1 MKKNNSEIKLSD
13 KTREKALK
21 EFIKNIK
28 TKYGDKIDRIILFGS
43 YARGDY
49 RKDSDI
55 DVLVIWK
62 GDEVEGWNSLERE
75 AVEVLFKYGFFIS
88 LKIISP
94 SEYSA
99 MKEMDF
105 PFMRN
110 ISAEGVMNCCCKMG
124 ISKMQ

>member
-1 MKKNNSEIKLSD
+1 MKKNNSKIKVND
-13 KTREKALK
+13 KTRDKALK

-28 TKYGDKIDRIILFGS
+28 TKYGNKIDRIILFGS

-49 RKDSDI
+49 RKESDI

-62 GDEVEGWNSLERE
+62 GEEVEGWNSLERE
-75 AVEVLFKYGFFIS
+75 AVEVLFKYGSFIS

-94 SEYSA
+94 SEYSV

-105 PFMRN
+105 PFIRN
-110 ISAEGVMNCCCKMG
+110 VSAEGVVVG
-124 ISKMQ
+124 

>member
-1 MKKNNSEIKLSD
+1 MRKNSSEINASSKS
-13 KTREKALK
+13 REKALK
-21 EFIKNIK
+21 EFIQTIK
-28 TKYGDKIDRIILFGS
+28 TKHGAKIDRIILFGS

-49 RKDSDI
+49 RKESDI

-75 AVEVLFKYGFFIS
+75 AVEVLFKYSFFIS

-94 SEYSA
+94 DEYSA

-105 PFMRN
+105 PFIRN
-110 ISAEGVMNCCCKMG
+110 ISAEGVVVG
-124 ISKMQ
+124 

>member
-1 MKKNNSEIKLSD
+1 MKKEIKPMEKNNSEINVNG
-13 KTREKALK
+13 KTREKALE
-21 EFIKNIK
+21 EFIKSIK
-28 TKYGDKIDRIILFGS
+28 TKHGAKIDRIILFGS

-49 RKDSDI
+49 RKESDI

-75 AVEVLFKYGFFIS
+75 AVEILFKYGLFIS

-94 SEYSA
+94 NEYSA

-105 PFMRN
+105 PFIRN
-110 ISAEGVMNCCCKMG
+110 VSAEGVVVG
-124 ISKMQ
+124 

>member
-1 MKKNNSEIKLSD
+1 MRKNNREIKVSD

-21 EFIKNIK
+21 EFIKSIK
-28 TKYGDKIDRIILFGS
+28 TKYEDKIDRIILFGS

-49 RKDSDI
+49 RKESDI
-55 DVLVIWK
+55 DVLIIWK

-75 AVEVLFKYGFFIS
+75 AVEVLFKYGSLIS

-94 SEYSA
+94 NEYST

-105 PFMRN
+105 PFIRN
-110 ISAEGVMNCCCKMG
+110 VSAEGVVVG
-124 ISKMQ
+124 

>member
-1 MKKNNSEIKLSD
+1 MRKNNSEINVSD

-21 EFIKNIK
+21 EFINSIK
-28 TKYGDKIDRIILFGS
+28 TKHGAKIDRIILFGS

-49 RKDSDI
+49 RKESYI
-55 DVLVIWK
+55 NVLVIWQ

-75 AVEVLFKYGFFIS
+75 AVEVLFKYGSFIS

-99 MKEMDF
+99 TKDMDF
-105 PFMRN
+105 PFIRN
-110 ISAEGVMNCCCKMG
+110 VLRKVLLLDRKYHLLSL
-124 ISKMQ
+124 

>member
-1 MKKNNSEIKLSD
+1 MRKEIKPMKKNNNEIKVSD

-21 EFIKNIK
+21 EFIQSIK
-28 TKYGDKIDRIILFGS
+28 TKHGTKIDRIILFGS

-49 RKDSDI
+49 RKESDI

-75 AVEVLFKYGFFIS
+75 AVEVLFKYGSFIS

-94 SEYSA
+94 NEYSV

-105 PFMRN
+105 PFIRN
-110 ISAEGVMNCCCKMG
+110 VSAEGVVVG
-124 ISKMQ
+124 